1 MVLGQLLFEPEVVML
16 LRPVEIDLA
25 GRHGLERAL
34 HSERTDVDMT
44 NDHRNEQD
52 GDNGVYDLRD
62 LHPRDV
68 RHVERNSRYPEIV
81 TVAPAPR
88 ANQNTNFSPALK
100 RPAGACFDLMK
111 PPPCLIQSMSTFCG
125 ILSFI
130 QSAAISTRPMTNET
144 LTKLWVYLAICDSLL
159 NASGPITG
167 NNNSLPNVMF
177 KPVKPR
183 TTKDI
188 AVSQC

>member
-1 MVLGQLLFEPEVVML
+1 MLLGQLLFEPEGVML

-62 LHPRDV
+62 G
-68 RHVERNSRYPEIV
+68 NISRYPEIV

-111 PPPCLIQSMSTFCG
+111 P
-125 ILSFI
+125 
-130 QSAAISTRPMTNET
+130 
-144 LTKLWVYLAICDSLL
+144 
-159 NASGPITG
+159 
-167 NNNSLPNVMF
+167 
-177 KPVKPR
+177 
-183 TTKDI
+183 
-188 AVSQC
+188 